1 MMISISGMVG
11 SGKSTAA
18 ALIVDRLAKAGLQPQ
33 YLRFR
38 YLKLFAF
45 PRPGRKGP
53 PREDG
58 AQGQRTEVRASSFAL
73 RRLTAARALGYAARI
88 IAFRFSGVGA
98 GSRCDVLDRY
108 FYDNFV
114 QYKLT
119 GPMERLYARVL
130 RGLIPTPD
138 LAIVLLASPET
149 LAARRQNY
157 AREYLV
163 LASGRYAKLAGRF
176 PNIVTVSTDPGR
188 SGNDHIERLIQT
200 CISRA
205 RPRPHDKRS
214 K

>member
-1 MMISISGMVG
+1 MLISISGMVG

-18 ALIVDRLAKAGLQPQ
+18 AFIVEQLAEAGLQPQ

-45 PRPGRKGP
+45 PRPGRTGP

-58 AQGQRTEVRASSFAL
+58 AQGKRTEIRASTFAL
-73 RRLTAARALGYAARI
+73 RRLTASRALGYAARI

-119 GPMERLYARVL
+119 GPIERIYVRVL
-130 RGLIPTPD
+130 RGLIPKPD
-138 LAIVLLASPET
+138 VAILLLASPET
-149 LAARRQNY
+149 LSRRRPNY
-157 AREYLV
+157 ARDYLV
-163 LASGRYAKLAGRF
+163 LASGRYGKLAGVF
-176 PNIVTVSTDPGR
+176 PNLVTVSTDPGR
-188 SGNDHIERLIQT
+188 SPNDELQRVIRA
-200 CISRA
+200 CIRHA
-205 RPRPHDKRS
+205 RPRAHEDRS
-214 K
+214 R